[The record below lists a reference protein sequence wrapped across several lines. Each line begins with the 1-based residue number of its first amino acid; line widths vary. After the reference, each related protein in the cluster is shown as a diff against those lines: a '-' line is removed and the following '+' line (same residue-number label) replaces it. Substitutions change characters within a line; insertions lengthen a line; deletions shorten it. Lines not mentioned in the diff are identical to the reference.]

1 MPAAIRFPSVL
12 ERTHR
17 SRLACPSGSE
27 KQVETSAR
35 GRDLGECCGLLAGE
49 TAPSTPSKKMALG
62 DRRSGMVL
70 GAGQKRCL
78 GTEGGV
84 CGVDLAVAGMEDAGS
99 VCAPEL
105 RGCTRCLVRGAFD
118 AGLCGGGG
126 APSDDS
132 LALFED
138 RKSVVEGKS
147 VLVRVDIGGR

>member
-62 DRRSGMVL
+62 RSEEPTSEL
-70 GAGQKRCL
+70 QSLKRITYDVFCL
-78 GTEGGV
+78 KKK
-84 CGVDLAVAGMEDAGS
+84 
-99 VCAPEL
+99 
-105 RGCTRCLVRGAFD
+105 
-118 AGLCGGGG
+118 
-126 APSDDS
+126 
-132 LALFED
+132 
-138 RKSVVEGKS
+138 KSRHNRNIKVYIETHT
-147 VLVRVDIGGR
+147 IT

>member
-78 GTEGGV
+78 GTDGGV
-84 CGVDLAVAGMEDAGS
+84 CGVALALAGKEDDCS
-99 VCAPEL
+99 VRPPDTRRCTRQHL
-105 RGCTRCLVRGAFD
+105 RGCFD
-118 AGLCGGGG
+118 YGL
-126 APSDDS
+126 
-132 LALFED
+132 
-138 RKSVVEGKS
+138 
-147 VLVRVDIGGR
+147 

>member
-49 TAPSTPSKKMALG
+49 TAPSPPSKKMALG

-84 CGVDLAVAGMEDAGS
+84 CGVDLAVAGLEEAGS
-99 VCAPEL
+99 GLAPAL
-105 RGCTRCLVRGAFD
+105 RGWTCGLVRGGFYG
-118 AGLCGGGG
+118 GLLWG
-126 APSDDS
+126 
-132 LALFED
+132 
-138 RKSVVEGKS
+138 
-147 VLVRVDIGGR
+147 